1 MYSKKDCIPI
11 FKKKDLVTLAKYFGM
26 KKANKASISKLQSV
40 IISEQG
46 QKDIFEFTEELQNIL
61 KKLKKESTKKDMDTP
76 KETNY
81 NIDKQYWWLVA
92 SPKIWSF
99 SKMKVGEIQ
108 DYTLYNENGNPRR
121 IFQNFVNA
129 KKGILS

>member
-11 FKKKDLVTLAKYFGM
+11 FKKKNLVTLAKYFGM

-61 KKLKKESTKKDMDTP
+61 KKLKKESTKKIWIP
-76 KETNY
+76 QK
-81 NIDKQYWWLVA
+81 KQ
-92 SPKIWSF
+92 IT
-99 SKMKVGEIQ
+99 I
-108 DYTLYNENGNPRR
+108 
-121 IFQNFVNA
+121 
-129 KKGILS
+129 